1 MIELF
6 QQLPRWVRLSFVFP
20 LLFLNG
26 FLLAKLIDYLQPFV
40 SFLITAAI
48 LAFLLEMLIQLFVKR
63 GMKRGW
69 AIATVFLLA
78 LLLVVLLSLILF
90 PLMATQLTQ
99 LLDNLP
105 QWFDSTSE
113 SLKNFSQSPFARRF
127 NSNLSGLVGE
137 SLKRLSTAL
146 EALGSQAINLLQ
158 LVVSSALNGLIVLIL
173 TIFLLVGGETFWAG
187 LFSWIPQPWR
197 DRLPTYLGRTFR
209 DYFFSRALLA
219 GLSTIARAVIFLIL
233 GVPYSI
239 LFAVIIG
246 VASLIPFVAGL
257 VILAST
263 FLLFFNSPM
272 LALWFFLAAVIIDNL
287 TDNVFAPRIM
297 GNLIGLN
304 PVWIIIS
311 LFIGAKLGGILGL
324 FLAVPL
330 ASVIKQV
337 IADLREG
344 NHRPVSN
351 INILSETELFLD
363 QDRGLGE

>member
-48 LAFLLEMLIQLFVKR
+48 LAFLLEMLIQLFVR
-63 GMKRGW
+63 QGFNRGW
-69 AIATVFLLA
+69 AIASVFLLA
-78 LLLVVLLSLILF
+78 VFLIVVLSLILF
-90 PLMATQLTQ
+90 PIMASQLSQ

-113 SLKNFSQSPFARRF
+113 SLNKFAQTPFARRF
-127 NSNLSGLVGE
+127 NLNSGGLIPE
-137 SLKRLSTAL
+137 ALKRVSNAL
-146 EALGSQAINLLQ
+146 ESVGSQALNLLQ
-158 LVVSSALNGLIVLIL
+158 ILISSALNGLIVLIL
-173 TIFLLVGGETFWAG
+173 TIFLLVGGESFWEG

-197 DRLPTYLGRTFR
+197 DRLPIYLGKTFR

-219 GLSTIARAVIFLIL
+219 GVSTIVRAIIFVVL
-233 GVPYSI
+233 GVPYSL
-239 LFAVIIG
+239 LFAVLIG
-246 VASLIPFVAGL
+246 IASLIPFVAGL
-257 VILAST
+257 VILGSS
-263 FLLFFNSPM
+263 FLLCFHSPT
-272 LALWFFLAAVIIDNL
+272 LAFWFLVTAVIIDNL

-330 ASVIKQV
+330 ASVIKHV
-337 IADLREG
+337 IGDLKAESRQSFG
-344 NHRPVSN
+344 HRKQEET
-351 INILSETELFLD
+351 ILIERTQELD
-363 QDRGLGE
+363 